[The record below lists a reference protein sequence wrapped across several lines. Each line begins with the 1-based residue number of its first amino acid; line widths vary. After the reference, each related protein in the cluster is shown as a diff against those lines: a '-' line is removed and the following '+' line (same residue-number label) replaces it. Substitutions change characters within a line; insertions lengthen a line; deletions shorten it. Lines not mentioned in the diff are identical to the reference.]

1 MPDTRRALGSFGEA
15 AATAHLARQG
25 YTILARGWRC
35 SSGELD
41 IVAQQDATLVFVEV
55 RTKRGNAQTSPE
67 ESITPTKQA
76 RLVALALAYLEA
88 HQIDADSSWRIDVIA
103 VVIDRAGRIARLTH
117 IEHAV
122 GEM

>member
-25 YTILARGWRC
+25 YSIVVRGWRC
-35 SSGELD
+35 SQGELD
-41 IVAQQDATLVFVEV
+41 IVAQQGTTLVFVEV
-55 RTKRGNAQTSPE
+55 RTKRGNAQSSPE
-67 ESITPTKQA
+67 ESITLTKQA
-76 RLVALALAYLEA
+76 RLISLALTYLDA
-88 HQIDADSSWRIDVIA
+88 HTIDANSSWRIDVIS

-122 GEM
+122 GEL

>member
-15 AATAHLARQG
+15 AATAHLVQQG
-25 YTILARGWRC
+25 YSIIVRGWRC
-35 SSGELD
+35 ARGELD
-41 IVAQQDATLVFVEV
+41 IVAQQGATFVFVEV
-55 RTKRGNAQTSPE
+55 RTKRGNAQSSPE

-76 RLVALALAYLEA
+76 RLVALALAYLDA
-88 HQIDADSSWRIDVIA
+88 HAINADSSWRIDVIA
-103 VVIDRAGRIARLTH
+103 VVIDRAGRIIRLTQ